1 MCITK
6 PSFDHDEKE
15 NEAHL
20 KQFLYALPSQL
31 YSCWVWLVLK
41 KHIFEACKLFCVLWM
56 SSINQWFI
64 ESFWHHQCNW
74 GQLMQPMRQPTNQPK
89 LMQLVPHT
97 LTNVLVSPVSQMML
111 LALLHQT
118 KSVKWPSL
126 KLGVQSMPRF
136 SCATNKPSVCKAS
149 GLAPPPTY
157 LICKKMYINFHN

>member
-1 MCITK
+1 MCFTK
-6 PSFDHDEKE
+6 PSSDHDEKG

-20 KQFLYALPSQL
+20 KQFLYALLPSQL

-74 GQLMQPMRQPTNQPK
+74 GQLMQPMRQPTNQP
-89 LMQLVPHT
+89 
-97 LTNVLVSPVSQMML
+97 TNQNSCNLSHILWQTSLFPQSVMML

-157 LICKKMYINFHN
+157 LIRKKNVH